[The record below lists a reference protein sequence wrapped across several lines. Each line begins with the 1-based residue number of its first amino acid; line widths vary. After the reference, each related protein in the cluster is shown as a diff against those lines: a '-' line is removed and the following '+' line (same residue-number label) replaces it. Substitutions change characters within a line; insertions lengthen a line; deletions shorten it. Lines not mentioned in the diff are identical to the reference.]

1 MHPMASFSRL
11 TAGNP
16 SSVPQP
22 TPRRRVRSESDRKK
36 HAGWRRCPRCNRSV
50 STNGR
55 NFYHHMHKCDPIFF
69 RHVLAQVD
77 YRSSRSNNSR
87 TPRSQGGRFTLPV
100 PTPSAPPS
108 SAYVVG
114 HPQLYHAQNGG
125 GAIDMGTQVS
135 RHAYM
140 ASHTHSL
147 SPMPGTH
154 TECNTNTS
162 FLPPQ
167 QSLSLGSTPFSELR
181 GGSLLNS
188 ANTMSTTRS
197 SGLNIKSTRFSAAPL
212 VSPNSTS
219 DVHSIHS
226 TERVKLSE
234 MQRVIFLQQLCFLR
248 VYDRKVDAACRHVES
263 TTGPLSLIG
272 QTLLDAMRHL
282 KAASGVCYDQ
292 NQTESRTLARN
303 SHNGGSTEASYQPY
317 STIVDDEGATYPTIC
332 PVSKFPKM
340 ESMQTMAP
348 VSGTAT
354 ASMPLMKLSP
364 LLMTSPSPLLVQPP
378 PVVPARISRLQPIN
392 DARHMPLSVAPG
404 ASRTASAMAIS
415 SVINN

>member
-77 YRSSRSNNSR
+77 YRSSRSNSSR
-87 TPRSQGGRFTLPV
+87 APRSQGGRFTLPA

-108 SAYVVG
+108 SAYAVG

-140 ASHTHSL
+140 VSHPHSL
-147 SPMPGTH
+147 SPLPGAHAECH
-154 TECNTNTS
+154 TNNS
-162 FLPPQ
+162 FVPPQ
-167 QSLSLGSTPFSELR
+167 QSLSLASTSFPELR

-188 ANTMSTTRS
+188 ANNMNTIRS
-197 SGLNIKSTRFSAAPL
+197 SGSNIKSTGFSAAPL
-212 VSPNSTS
+212 VPPNSTL

-263 TTGPLSLIG
+263 TAGPLSLIG

-282 KAASGVCYDQ
+282 KAASGVCNDQ
-292 NQTESRTLARN
+292 SQSRTLARTC
-303 SHNGGSTEASYQPY
+303 HNEGSAEAPYQPY
-317 STIVDDEGATYPTIC
+317 STTVDDEGTGYPTIC
-332 PVSKFPKM
+332 PVGRFPKM
-340 ESMQTMAP
+340 ESMQTIAP
-348 VSGTAT
+348 MSGTAT
-354 ASMPLMKLSP
+354 ASMPLTKLSP
-364 LLMTSPSPLLVQPP
+364 LLTTSPSPLLVQAP
-378 PVVPARISRLQPIN
+378 PVMSSRISRLQPIT
-392 DARHMPLSVAPG
+392 DARHIPLSVAPA